1 MPPTVCLATG
11 PIIGLNAE
19 RFLAQTKRFG
29 DSVGKRIEVFD
40 LIDEIGEIQG
50 RSWDNAYERL
60 VYIGQLLD
68 GYQYQFELLR
78 ENAYLS
84 IARKID
90 RLPQRTGVIVRAPAC
105 IRWRGIR
112 MRFKDHR
119 AIARSIAPTRI
130 LTLINAEQRILE
142 QLEGQYEQRGLELIA
157 QERKAATLE
166 WVLDWLGAE
175 VSASEDLADWCTELT
190 GKRVHHYVISIRA
203 PSYADRAKF
212 VLDVDNMTKAAT
224 AARLPSFYASYSM
237 TVAEPR
243 ERDLIN
249 DAVWRLR
256 GYGLVVDPATI
267 EIGARTV
274 PEDEPIVFAYTVFRD
289 LRWDVGKV
297 DTVAAFHPYAK
308 KPPLS
313 TGMMDELGHARA
325 FGKDRFL
332 ILPSGGGSPFT
343 SGNYV
348 PENHF
353 FTSIDA
359 FFKFIENRRGHQ
371 LKPQF
376 AEQVEAFKK
385 EKPETA
391 RPKPRRRQPRAEPR
405 TTRKRK

>member
-1 MPPTVCLATG
+1 MPRTVCLATG
-11 PIIGLNAE
+11 PILGLNAE
-19 RFLAQTKRFG
+19 HFLAETKRFG
-29 DSVGKRIEVFD
+29 DSVGKRIDVFD
-40 LIDEIGEIQG
+40 LIDEIAENQG
-50 RSWDNAYERL
+50 HSWDNPFERL

-68 GYQYQFELLR
+68 GYQYQFDLLR

-90 RLPQRTGVIVRAPAC
+90 RLPQRAGAIVRAPAC
-105 IRWRGIR
+105 IRWRGIP

-119 AIARSIAPTRI
+119 AIASSIAPTRI
-130 LTLINAEQRILE
+130 LTLINAEHLILE
-142 QLEGQYEQRGLELIA
+142 QLKGHYGQRGLELIA
-157 QERKAATLE
+157 QESKAVDLE

-190 GKRVHHYVISIRA
+190 GKRVGHYVISIRA
-203 PSYADRAKF
+203 PSYADRSKF
-212 VLDVDNMTKAAT
+212 VLDVDNMAKAAT
-224 AARLPSFYASYSM
+224 AAKLPSFYASYSM

-249 DAVWRLR
+249 DAVWKLR
-256 GYGLVVDPATI
+256 GYGLVVDPGTI
-267 EIGARTV
+267 EIGARTA
-274 PEDEPIVFAYTVFRD
+274 PEDEGIVFAYTVFRD
-289 LRWDVGKV
+289 LRWDVAKV

-325 FGKDRFL
+325 FGKDRYL
-332 ILPSGGGSPFT
+332 VLPSGGGSPFT

-348 PENHF
+348 PKNHF

-359 FFKFIENRRGHQ
+359 FFKFIKKRRRPQ

-376 AEQVEAFKK
+376 ADQVEAFKK
-385 EKPETA
+385 EKPEPA
-391 RPKPRRRQPRAEPR
+391 LSKRRSRSRPKPRTA
-405 TTRKRK
+405 RKRK